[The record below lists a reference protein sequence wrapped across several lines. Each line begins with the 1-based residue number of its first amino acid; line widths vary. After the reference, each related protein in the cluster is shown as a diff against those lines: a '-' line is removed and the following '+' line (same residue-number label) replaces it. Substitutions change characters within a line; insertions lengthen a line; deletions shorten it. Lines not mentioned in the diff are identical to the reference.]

1 MPHNNKSLAGLLDS
15 IDLGSPVAEL
25 DNLLETARVETSVF
39 ADILHDR
46 VDLVP
51 GTKGS
56 GKSALYRIFVDF
68 LPEALLSQRK
78 VVVAH
83 GVRTARDELF
93 HAFKDRFGRLN
104 ENQFLDFWC
113 VYLVSLADEHFVRN
127 PVHSE
132 RLATCGGEVQA
143 FRDACR
149 VAKIPALG
157 QRKPIREVIDW
168 ALTAVLSRI
177 NPRAT
182 YRPDSNTWQF
192 ELLQPVPPQ
201 AVKRPHPTS
210 ESPLPG
216 YVGQVVEELERL
228 LEKADLHL
236 WLMVDRLDELFPRRT
251 PLETRALRGLLRTL
265 QVFQTP
271 RVRVKVFLR
280 DDILEQITVGSSGFT
295 ALTHVTA
302 RRADRLQWSE
312 DQILDLVVNRLFA
325 SNELCQYLQIDRD
338 QLRASR
344 AYRSEAFYKVFP
356 ETVHRGEKQSKTLRW
371 IYNHTMDGR
380 GVVTPRDVIEL
391 LTRAKQK
398 QHDEYEGD
406 PTAQSEHIISPAAL
420 QYGLK
425 ELSVYKRDTLLK
437 AEFPHF
443 WPQIEKFC
451 NGKAE
456 YTEAALQALLGSN
469 WRSTMDDLLAIG
481 VLAEQVGQKR
491 RTFKIPFVYREGLG
505 VTQGRKDSEM

>member
-1 MPHNNKSLAGLLDS
+1 M
-15 IDLGSPVAEL
+15 
-25 DNLLETARVETSVF
+25 
-39 ADILHDR
+39 
-46 VDLVP
+46 
-51 GTKGS
+51 
-56 GKSALYRIFVDF
+56 
-68 LPEALLSQRK
+68 
-78 VVVAH
+78 
-83 GVRTARDELF
+83 
-93 HAFKDRFGRLN
+93 
-104 ENQFLDFWC
+104 
-113 VYLVSLADEHFVRN
+113 
-127 PVHSE
+127 
-132 RLATCGGEVQA
+132 
-143 FRDACR
+143 
-149 VAKIPALG
+149 
-157 QRKPIREVIDW
+157 
-168 ALTAVLSRI
+168 
-177 NPRAT
+177 
-182 YRPDSNTWQF
+182 
-192 ELLQPVPPQ
+192 
-201 AVKRPHPTS
+201 
-210 ESPLPG
+210 
-216 YVGQVVEELERL
+216 
-228 LEKADLHL
+228 

-302 RRADRLQWSE
+302 RRADKLQWSE

-338 QLRASR
+338 QLKASR

-425 ELSVYKRDTLLK
+425 ELSIYKRDSLLK

-456 YTEAALQALLGSN
+456 YTEAALQSLLGSN
-469 WRSTMDDLLAIG
+469 WRSTRDDLLAIG
-481 VLAEQVGQKR
+481 VLAEQVGQER
-491 RTFKIPFVYREGLG
+491 RTFKIPFVYRDGLG